1 MRVVFMGTPGFAVGT
16 LKALLEAGH
25 DVAAVVTQ
33 PDKPKGRGKE
43 LLMTPVKAEA
53 VKHDIPVF
61 QPERVRK
68 NEEFLEELKKLAPD
82 VIVVV
87 AFGQL
92 LPVSV
97 LTLPKYGCVNVH
109 ASLLP
114 MYRGAAPLQWVII
127 NGEKVSGVTT
137 MQMDKG
143 LDTGDMLLK
152 EEVAIEPKE
161 TYETYH
167 DKLSV
172 VGAQLLIKT
181 LDGLEAGTIT
191 PVKQE
196 GDTCYAS
203 MIDKSLGNL
212 DFTRPAVELER
223 LMRGLDPAPAAY
235 SFLDGKLLK
244 LFGADVVDSDKEY
257 SAQECGIITNITK
270 NTFDITTGAGVLRVN
285 EVQLEGKKR
294 MDAASFLRGC
304 RLTEGTACLLY
315 TSPSP
320 RDVSLSRMP
329 SSA

>member
-1 MRVVFMGTPGFAVGT
+1 MGTPDFAVGT

-87 AFGQL
+87 AFGQI
-92 LPVSV
+92 LPVSI

-244 LFGADVVDSDKEY
+244 LFGADVVDTDKEY

-304 RLTEGTACLLY
+304 RLTEGTALKN
-315 TSPSP
+315 
-320 RDVSLSRMP
+320 SR
-329 SSA
+329 

>member
-87 AFGQL
+87 AFGQI
-92 LPVSV
+92 LPVSI

-167 DKLSV
+167 NKLSV

-304 RLTEGTACLLY
+304 RLTEGTALKN
-315 TSPSP
+315 
-320 RDVSLSRMP
+320 SR
-329 SSA
+329 

>member
-212 DFTRPAVELER
+212 DFTRPAVGLER

-304 RLTEGTACLLY
+304 RLTEGTALKN
-315 TSPSP
+315 
-320 RDVSLSRMP
+320 SR
-329 SSA
+329 

>member
-304 RLTEGTACLLY
+304 RLIEGTALKN
-315 TSPSP
+315 
-320 RDVSLSRMP
+320 SR
-329 SSA
+329 

>member
-43 LLMTPVKAEA
+43 LLITPVKAEA

-304 RLTEGTACLLY
+304 RLTEGTALKN
-315 TSPSP
+315 
-320 RDVSLSRMP
+320 SR
-329 SSA
+329 

>member
-53 VKHDIPVF
+53 VEHDIPVF

-304 RLTEGTACLLY
+304 RLTEGTALKN
-315 TSPSP
+315 
-320 RDVSLSRMP
+320 SR
-329 SSA
+329 

>member
-1 MRVVFMGTPGFAVGT
+1 MRVVFMGTPDFAVGT
-16 LKALLEAGH
+16 LKALIEAGH

-53 VKHDIPVF
+53 VKAGIPVY
-61 QPERVRK
+61 QPEKIRK
-68 NEEFLEELKKLAPD
+68 NEEFLSELKKLNPD

-87 AFGQL
+87 AFGQI

-97 LTLPKYGCVNVH
+97 LELPKYGCVNVH

-152 EEVAIEPKE
+152 EEVEIAPKE

-167 DKLSV
+167 DKLAV
-172 VGAQLLIKT
+172 VGAKLLIKT
-181 LDGLEAGTIT
+181 LEGLEAGTIT

-196 GDTCYAS
+196 GETCYAS

-235 SFLDGKLLK
+235 TFIDGKMLK
-244 LFGADVVDSDKEY
+244 LFGADVVDADKVYGE
-257 SAQECGIITNITK
+257 QECGKITDISK
-270 NTFDITTGAGVLRVN
+270 DSFDITTGAGRLRVR

-294 MDAASFLRGC
+294 MDAGSFLRGYK
-304 RLTEGTACLLY
+304 LVDGALLK
-315 TSPSP
+315 
-320 RDVSLSRMP
+320 RERNQ
-329 SSA
+329 

>member
-1 MRVVFMGTPGFAVGT
+1 MRVVFMGTPSFAVGT

-61 QPERVRK
+61 QPEKVRK

-257 SAQECGIITNITK
+257 SAQECGIITNITQ

-285 EVQLEGKKR
+285 EVQLEGKEENGCGFIPKR
-294 MDAASFLRGC
+294 LQAYRGYS
-304 RLTEGTACLLY
+304 T
-315 TSPSP
+315 
-320 RDVSLSRMP
+320 
-329 SSA
+329 

>member
-304 RLTEGTACLLY
+304 MLTEVTALKN
-315 TSPSP
+315 
-320 RDVSLSRMP
+320 SR
-329 SSA
+329 

>member
-294 MDAASFLRGC
+294 MDAASFLRVC
-304 RLTEGTACLLY
+304 RLTEGTALKN
-315 TSPSP
+315 
-320 RDVSLSRMP
+320 SR
-329 SSA
+329 

>member
-53 VKHDIPVF
+53 VKHGIPVF

-244 LFGADVVDSDKEY
+244 LFGADVVDTDKEY

-304 RLTEGTACLLY
+304 RLTEGTALKN
-315 TSPSP
+315 
-320 RDVSLSRMP
+320 SR
-329 SSA
+329 

>member
-1 MRVVFMGTPGFAVGT
+1 MRVVFMGTPDFAVGT

-25 DVAAVVTQ
+25 EVAAVVTQ

-53 VKHDIPVF
+53 LKHDIPVF

-87 AFGQL
+87 AFGQI
-92 LPVSV
+92 LPVSI

-167 DKLSV
+167 DKISV

-244 LFGADVVDSDKEY
+244 LFGADVVDTDKEY
-257 SAQECGIITNITK
+257 SAQECGIITNITR

-304 RLTEGTACLLY
+304 RLTEGTALKN
-315 TSPSP
+315 
-320 RDVSLSRMP
+320 SR
-329 SSA
+329 

>member
-1 MRVVFMGTPGFAVGT
+1 MRVVCMGTPGFAVGT

-294 MDAASFLRGC
+294 MDAASFIRGC
-304 RLTEGTACLLY
+304 RLTEGTALKN
-315 TSPSP
+315 
-320 RDVSLSRMP
+320 SR
-329 SSA
+329 

>member
-61 QPERVRK
+61 QPERLRK
-68 NEEFLEELKKLAPD
+68 NAEFLDELKKLAPD

-304 RLTEGTACLLY
+304 RLTEGTALKN
-315 TSPSP
+315 
-320 RDVSLSRMP
+320 SR
-329 SSA
+329 

>member
-87 AFGQL
+87 AFGQI
-92 LPVSV
+92 LPVSI

-257 SAQECGIITNITK
+257 SAQKCGIITNITK

-304 RLTEGTACLLY
+304 RLTEGTALKN
-315 TSPSP
+315 
-320 RDVSLSRMP
+320 SR
-329 SSA
+329 

>member
-1 MRVVFMGTPGFAVGT
+1 MKVVFMGTPDFSVGT
-16 LKALLEAGH
+16 LKAIVEAGH
-25 DVAAVVTQ
+25 EVAAVVTQ

-167 DKLSV
+167 NKLSV

-235 SFLDGKLLK
+235 SFLDGMLLK
-244 LFGADVVDSDKEY
+244 LFVADVVDSDKEY

-304 RLTEGTACLLY
+304 RLTEGTALKN
-315 TSPSP
+315 
-320 RDVSLSRMP
+320 SR
-329 SSA
+329 

>member
-1 MRVVFMGTPGFAVGT
+1 MRVVFMGTPDFAVGT

-25 DVAAVVTQ
+25 EVAAVVTQ

-87 AFGQL
+87 AFGQI
-92 LPVSV
+92 LPVSI

-304 RLTEGTACLLY
+304 RLTEGTVLKN
-315 TSPSP
+315 
-320 RDVSLSRMP
+320 SR
-329 SSA
+329 

>member
-1 MRVVFMGTPGFAVGT
+1 MRVVFMGTPDFAVGT

-25 DVAAVVTQ
+25 EVAAVVTQ

-87 AFGQL
+87 AFGQI
-92 LPVSV
+92 LPVSI

-167 DKLSV
+167 DKLSF

-304 RLTEGTACLLY
+304 RLTEGTALKN
-315 TSPSP
+315 
-320 RDVSLSRMP
+320 SR
-329 SSA
+329 

>member
-1 MRVVFMGTPGFAVGT
+1 MKVVFMGTPDFAVGT

-25 DVAAVVTQ
+25 EVAAVVTQ

-53 VKHDIPVF
+53 LKHDIPVF

-87 AFGQL
+87 AFGQI
-92 LPVSV
+92 LPVSI

-196 GDTCYAS
+196 GDICYAS

-304 RLTEGTACLLY
+304 RLTEGTALKN
-315 TSPSP
+315 
-320 RDVSLSRMP
+320 SR
-329 SSA
+329 

>member
-167 DKLSV
+167 NKLSV

-196 GDTCYAS
+196 GDPSYAS

-304 RLTEGTACLLY
+304 RLTEGTALKN
-315 TSPSP
+315 
-320 RDVSLSRMP
+320 SR
-329 SSA
+329 

>member
-43 LLMTPVKAEA
+43 LLMTPVKTEA

-304 RLTEGTACLLY
+304 RLTEGTALKN
-315 TSPSP
+315 
-320 RDVSLSRMP
+320 SR
-329 SSA
+329 

>member
-25 DVAAVVTQ
+25 EVAAVVTQ

-53 VKHDIPVF
+53 VKYDIPVF

-304 RLTEGTACLLY
+304 RLTEGTALKN
-315 TSPSP
+315 
-320 RDVSLSRMP
+320 SR
-329 SSA
+329 

>member
-25 DVAAVVTQ
+25 EVAAVVTQ

-87 AFGQL
+87 AFGQI
-92 LPVSV
+92 LPVSI

-244 LFGADVVDSDKEY
+244 LFGADVVDTDKEY

-304 RLTEGTACLLY
+304 RLTEGTALKN
-315 TSPSP
+315 
-320 RDVSLSRMP
+320 SR
-329 SSA
+329 

>member
-1 MRVVFMGTPGFAVGT
+1 MRGVFMGTPGFAVGT

-304 RLTEGTACLLY
+304 RLTEGTALKN
-315 TSPSP
+315 
-320 RDVSLSRMP
+320 SR
-329 SSA
+329 

>member
-127 NGEKVSGVTT
+127 NGEMVSGVTT

-304 RLTEGTACLLY
+304 RLTEGTALKN
-315 TSPSP
+315 
-320 RDVSLSRMP
+320 SR
-329 SSA
+329 

>member
-25 DVAAVVTQ
+25 DVVAVVTQ

-87 AFGQL
+87 AFGQI
-92 LPVSV
+92 LPVSI

-244 LFGADVVDSDKEY
+244 LFGADVVDTDKEY

-304 RLTEGTACLLY
+304 RLTEGTALKN
-315 TSPSP
+315 
-320 RDVSLSRMP
+320 SR
-329 SSA
+329 

>member
-87 AFGQL
+87 AFGQI
-92 LPVSV
+92 LPVSI

-304 RLTEGTACLLY
+304 RLTEGTALKN
-315 TSPSP
+315 
-320 RDVSLSRMP
+320 SR
-329 SSA
+329 

>member
-16 LKALLEAGH
+16 LEALLEAGH
-25 DVAAVVTQ
+25 DVAAGVTQ

-304 RLTEGTACLLY
+304 RLTEGTALKN
-315 TSPSP
+315 
-320 RDVSLSRMP
+320 SR
-329 SSA
+329 

>member
-167 DKLSV
+167 NKLSV

-304 RLTEGTACLLY
+304 RLTEGTALKN
-315 TSPSP
+315 
-320 RDVSLSRMP
+320 SR
-329 SSA
+329 

>member
-167 DKLSV
+167 NKLSV

-181 LDGLEAGTIT
+181 LDGLEAGTIN

-304 RLTEGTACLLY
+304 RLTEGTALKN
-315 TSPSP
+315 
-320 RDVSLSRMP
+320 SR
-329 SSA
+329 

>member
-43 LLMTPVKAEA
+43 FLMTPVKAEA

-212 DFTRPAVELER
+212 DFTRPAVKLER

-304 RLTEGTACLLY
+304 RLTEGTALKN
-315 TSPSP
+315 
-320 RDVSLSRMP
+320 SR
-329 SSA
+329 

>member
-1 MRVVFMGTPGFAVGT
+1 MKVVFMGTPDFAVGT
-16 LKALLEAGH
+16 LKALIDAGH

-53 VKHDIPVF
+53 VKAGIPVY
-61 QPERVRK
+61 QPEKIRK
-68 NEEFLEELKKLAPD
+68 NEEFLSELKKINPD

-87 AFGQL
+87 AFGQI

-97 LTLPKYGCVNVH
+97 LELPKYGCVNVH

-152 EEVAIEPKE
+152 EEVAIDPKE

-167 DKLSV
+167 DKLAV
-172 VGAQLLIKT
+172 VGAKLLIKT
-181 LDGLEAGTIT
+181 LEGLQAGTIT

-196 GDTCYAS
+196 GETCYAS
-203 MIDKSLGNL
+203 MIDKALGNL
-212 DFTRPAVELER
+212 DFTRPAI
-223 LMRGLDPAPAAY
+223 P
-235 SFLDGKLLK
+235 
-244 LFGADVVDSDKEY
+244 
-257 SAQECGIITNITK
+257 
-270 NTFDITTGAGVLRVN
+270 
-285 EVQLEGKKR
+285 
-294 MDAASFLRGC
+294 
-304 RLTEGTACLLY
+304 
-315 TSPSP
+315 
-320 RDVSLSRMP
+320 
-329 SSA
+329 

>member
-1 MRVVFMGTPGFAVGT
+1 MRVIFMGTPDFSVGT
-16 LKALLEAGH
+16 LEEIIKAGH
-25 DVAAVVTQ
+25 EVVLVVSQ
-33 PDKPKGRGKE
+33 PDKAVGRSKA
-43 LLMTPVKAEA
+43 LKYTPVKECAIAHGIE
-53 VKHDIPVF
+53 VY
-61 QPERVRK
+61 QPERVRDSACI
-68 NEEFLEELKKLAPD
+68 EYLKSFHAD
-82 VIVVV
+82 IMIVV
-87 AFGQL
+87 AFGQII
-92 LPVSV
+92 PKAV
-97 LTLPKYGCVNVH
+97 LDMPKYGCVNVH

-304 RLTEGTACLLY
+304 RLTEGTALKN
-315 TSPSP
+315 
-320 RDVSLSRMP
+320 SR
-329 SSA
+329 

>member
-16 LKALLEAGH
+16 LKALSEAGP

-43 LLMTPVKAEA
+43 FLMTPVKAEA

-304 RLTEGTACLLY
+304 RLTEGTALKN
-315 TSPSP
+315 
-320 RDVSLSRMP
+320 SR
-329 SSA
+329 